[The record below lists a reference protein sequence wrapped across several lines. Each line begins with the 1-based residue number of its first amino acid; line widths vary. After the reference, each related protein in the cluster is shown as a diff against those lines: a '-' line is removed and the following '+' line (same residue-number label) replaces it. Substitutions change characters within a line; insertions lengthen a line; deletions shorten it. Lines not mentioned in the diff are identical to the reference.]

1 MLLFGTIINNCYSSE
16 EEDFY
21 NFLDNLS
28 GELQRVRE
36 LYIQCINRLHNN
48 EELQIIESE
57 IKTHLS
63 NISLKIRDNK
73 LLFENNI
80 SLMNILKI
88 IDYEINNI
96 LNINLINNSYEMFKK
111 IEIFFEY
118 IMFAYIINY
127 YEPIISNYDL

>member
-1 MLLFGTIINNCYSSE
+1 MLLFGTIINNFYSSE

-28 GELQRVRE
+28 GELQCVRE
-36 LYIQCINRLHNN
+36 LYIQYLNRVHNN
-48 EELQIIESE
+48 EELQIIENE
-57 IKTHLS
+57 IKIHLS

-96 LNINLINNSYEMFKK
+96 LNINFINNSYEIFKK